1 MEQYTTL
8 TELRED
14 PLFKRVI
21 VKAVYP
27 SWEELMTGG
36 TEHRSFT
43 WLVCH
48 LWLGS
53 LKFALLSRS
62 VDGALELYEKISTI
76 FESLMSEVKIGDGYF
91 DPPLKMKLFFDHL
104 GDGMFRLRL
113 QSYGWEAAPFLNPAS
128 FLSMKESQRT
138 MRSLSAKA
146 MHVTR
151 TSNWPMRVS
160 LPHCSLTKRFL
171 TYLDKD
177 GTGGPACDQH
187 VISLLYLYICSLSEW
202 S

>member
-8 TELRED
+8 IELRED

-27 SWEELMTGG
+27 SWEELMAGG
-36 TEHRSFT
+36 AEHRSFT

-76 FESLMSEVKIGDGYF
+76 FESLMSEVKISDRFF
-91 DPPLKMKLFFDHL
+91 DPPLKMKLIFDHL
-104 GDGMFRLRL
+104 GDGMFQLRL
-113 QSYGWEAAPFLNPAS
+113 QSYGWGAAPFLNPTS
-128 FLSMKESQRT
+128 PLSMKESRRT

-151 TSNWPMRVS
+151 TSNWPMKVS
-160 LPHCSLTKRFL
+160 LPDCSLTKRFL

-177 GTGGPACDQH
+177 EAGGPACDQH
-187 VISLLYLYICSLSEW
+187 VISM
-202 S
+202 